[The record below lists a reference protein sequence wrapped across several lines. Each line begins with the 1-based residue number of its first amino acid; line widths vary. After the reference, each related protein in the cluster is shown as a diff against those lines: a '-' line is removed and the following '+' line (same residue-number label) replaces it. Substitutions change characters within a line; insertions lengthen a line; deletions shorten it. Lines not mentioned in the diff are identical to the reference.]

1 MKNTNW
7 YIIKSGQIVRF
18 RYKNMKGESSNRTAY
33 VLAPRYR
40 YKKLSTKRVVE
51 FFIGLEI
58 ENTAK
63 QSINPMV
70 LKQMF
75 EEINDIFDDSDK
87 AADYTDERVI
97 KRIYNDLKRFLDGTP
112 IFRTYFLRE
121 CRKRRVFLIEDSKDV
136 GGNLIKVVDLML
148 KDKEEELERALE
160 RALPDED

>member
-7 YIIKSGQIVRF
+7 QLIQAGQIVQFTYR
-18 RYKNMKGESSNRTAY
+18 NMKGESSRRTAY
-33 VLAPRYR
+33 VLAPKYRYR
-40 YKKLSTKRVVE
+40 KQSTRRIVE

-63 QSINPMV
+63 QSVNPIA

-75 EEINDIFDDSDK
+75 EEINDLFEEGGN
-87 AADYTDERVI
+87 ADYTEERVI
-97 KRIYNDLKRFLDGTP
+97 NRIYQGLKKFLDGTP

-121 CRKRRVFLIEDSKDV
+121 CRKRRVFLIEDSKEM
-136 GGNLIKVVDLML
+136 GGNLKRVVDLIL
-148 KDKEEELERALE
+148 EDKKDALE

>member
-7 YIIKSGQIVRF
+7 QLIQAGQIVQFTYR
-18 RYKNMKGESSNRTAY
+18 NMKGESSRRTAY
-33 VLAPRYR
+33 VLAPRYKYR
-40 YKKLSTKRVVE
+40 KQSTRRIVE

-63 QSINPMV
+63 QSVNPIA

-75 EEINDIFDDSDK
+75 EEINDLFEEGGN
-87 AADYTDERVI
+87 ADYTEERVI
-97 KRIYNDLKRFLDGTP
+97 NRIYQGLKTFLDGTP

-121 CRKRRVFLIEDSKDV
+121 CRKRRVFLIEDSKEM
-136 GGNLIKVVDLML
+136 GGNLKRVVDLIL
-148 KDKEEELERALE
+148 EDKKDALE

>member
-7 YIIKSGQIVRF
+7 NIIEAGQIVQFTYR
-18 RYKNMKGESSNRTAY
+18 NMKGESSRRTAY
-33 VLAPRYR
+33 VLAPRYKYR
-40 YKKLSTKRVVE
+40 KQSTRRIVE

-63 QSINPMV
+63 QSVNPMV

-75 EEINDIFDDSDK
+75 EEINDLFEEGGN
-87 AADYTDERVI
+87 ADYTEERVI
-97 KRIYNDLKRFLDGTP
+97 NRIYEGLKQFLKSTP

-121 CRKRRVFLIEDSKDV
+121 CRRRRVFLIEDSKEMS
-136 GGNLIKVVDLML
+136 GNLRKVVDLIL
-148 KDKEEELERALE
+148 EDKKDALE

>member
-7 YIIKSGQIVRF
+7 QLIQAGQIVQFTYR
-18 RYKNMKGESSNRTAY
+18 NMKGESSRRTAY
-33 VLAPRYR
+33 VLAPRYKYR
-40 YKKLSTKRVVE
+40 KQSTRRIVE

-63 QSINPMV
+63 QSVNPIA

-75 EEINDIFDDSDK
+75 EEINDLFEEGGN
-87 AADYTDERVI
+87 ADYTEERVI
-97 KRIYNDLKRFLDGTP
+97 NRIYQGLKRFLDGTP

-121 CRKRRVFLIEDSKDV
+121 CRKRRVFLIEDSKEM
-136 GGNLIKVVDLML
+136 GGNLKRVVDLIL
-148 KDKEEELERALE
+148 EDKKDALE

>member
-7 YIIKSGQIVRF
+7 NIIEAGQIVQFTYR
-18 RYKNMKGESSNRTAY
+18 NMKGESSRRTAY

-40 YKKLSTKRVVE
+40 YRKKSTNRIVE

-63 QSINPMV
+63 QSINPTV

-75 EEINDIFDDSDK
+75 EEINGLFEEGGN
-87 AADYTDERVI
+87 ADYTEERVI
-97 KRIYNDLKRFLDGTP
+97 NRIYQGLKRFLDGTP

-121 CRKRRVFLIEDSKDV
+121 CRRRRVFLIEDSKEM
-136 GGNLIKVVDLML
+136 GGNLRKVVDLIL
-148 KDKEEELERALE
+148 EDKKDALE

>member
-7 YIIKSGQIVRF
+7 NIIEAGQIVQFTYR
-18 RYKNMKGESSNRTAY
+18 NMKGESSRRTAY
-33 VLAPRYR
+33 VLAPKYRYR
-40 YKKLSTKRVVE
+40 KQSTRRIVE

-63 QSINPMV
+63 KSINPIV

-75 EEINDIFDDSDK
+75 EEINDLFEGGGN
-87 AADYTDERVI
+87 ADYTEERVI
-97 KRIYNDLKRFLDGTP
+97 NRIYEGLKQFLKSTP

-121 CRKRRVFLIEDSKDV
+121 CRRRRVFLIEDSKDI
-136 GGNLIKVVDLML
+136 GGSLGKVVDLIL
-148 KDKEEELERALE
+148 EDKKDALE

>member
-75 EEINDIFDDSDK
+75 EEINDIFDESEK

-121 CRKRRVFLIEDSKDV
+121 CRKRRVFLVEDSNDLI
-136 GGNLIKVVDLML
+136 GGSLKQVVKLILE
-148 KDKEEELERALE
+148 DKQDALE

>member
-7 YIIKSGQIVRF
+7 QLIQAGQIVQFTYR
-18 RYKNMKGESSNRTAY
+18 NMKGESSRRTAY
-33 VLAPRYR
+33 VLAPKYRYR
-40 YKKLSTKRVVE
+40 KQSTRRIVE

-63 QSINPMV
+63 QSINPIA

-75 EEINDIFDDSDK
+75 EEINDLFEEGGN
-87 AADYTDERVI
+87 ADYTEERVI
-97 KRIYNDLKRFLDGTP
+97 NRIYEGLKQFLKSTP

-121 CRKRRVFLIEDSKDV
+121 CRRRRVFLIEDSKEMS
-136 GGNLIKVVDLML
+136 GNLRKVVDLIL
-148 KDKEEELERALE
+148 EDKKDALE

>member
-7 YIIKSGQIVRF
+7 QLIQAGQIVQFTYR
-18 RYKNMKGESSNRTAY
+18 NMKGESSRRTAY
-33 VLAPRYR
+33 VLAPKYRYR
-40 YKKLSTKRVVE
+40 KQSTRRIVE

-63 QSINPMV
+63 QSVNPIA

-75 EEINDIFDDSDK
+75 EEINDLFEEGGN
-87 AADYTDERVI
+87 ADYTEERVI
-97 KRIYNDLKRFLDGTP
+97 NRIYQGLKRFLDGTP

-121 CRKRRVFLIEDSKDV
+121 CRKRRVFLIEDSKD
-136 GGNLIKVVDLML
+136 LIGQTLGRVVDLIL
-148 KDKEEELERALE
+148 EDKKDALE

>member
-7 YIIKSGQIVRF
+7 QMIRTGQIVRF

-33 VLAPRYR
+33 VLAPRFRYR
-40 YKKLSTKRVVE
+40 KKSTNRIVE

-63 QSINPMV
+63 QSINPLV
-70 LKQMF
+70 LKEMF
-75 EEINDIFDDSDK
+75 EQINDIFDESDK

-97 KRIYNDLKRFLDGTP
+97 KRIYNDLKRFLDKTP

-121 CRKRRVFLIEDSKDV
+121 CRKRRVFLIEDSND
-136 GGNLIKVVDLML
+136 LIGQSLNKVVDLIL
-148 KDKEEELERALE
+148 EDKKDALE
-160 RALPDED
+160 RALPNED

>member
-7 YIIKSGQIVRF
+7 NIIEAGQIVQF
-18 RYKNMKGESSNRTAY
+18 TYKNMKGESSRRTAY
-33 VLAPRYR
+33 VLAPRYKYR
-40 YKKLSTKRVVE
+40 KKSTGRIVE

-63 QSINPMV
+63 QSINPIV

-75 EEINDIFDDSDK
+75 EEINDLFEEGGN
-87 AADYTDERVI
+87 ADYTEERVI
-97 KRIYNDLKRFLDGTP
+97 NRIYEGLKQFLKSTP

-121 CRKRRVFLIEDSKDV
+121 CRRRRVFLIEDSKEM
-136 GGNLIKVVDLML
+136 GGNLRKVVDLIL
-148 KDKEEELERALE
+148 EDKKDALE

>member
-7 YIIKSGQIVRF
+7 NIIEAGQIVQFTYR
-18 RYKNMKGESSNRTAY
+18 NMKGESSRRTAY
-33 VLAPRYR
+33 VLAPKYRYR
-40 YKKLSTKRVVE
+40 KQSTRRIVE

-63 QSINPMV
+63 QSVNPIA

-75 EEINDIFDDSDK
+75 EEINDLFEEGGN
-87 AADYTDERVI
+87 ADYTEERVI
-97 KRIYNDLKRFLDGTP
+97 NRMYEGLKKFLNGTP

-121 CRKRRVFLIEDSKDV
+121 CRRRRVFLIEDSKDI
-136 GGNLIKVVDLML
+136 GGNLRKVVDLIL
-148 KDKEEELERALE
+148 EDKKDALE

>member
-7 YIIKSGQIVRF
+7 NIIEAGQIVQFTYR
-18 RYKNMKGESSNRTAY
+18 NMKGESSRRTAY
-33 VLAPRYR
+33 VLAPKYRYR
-40 YKKLSTKRVVE
+40 KQSTNRIVE

-63 QSINPMV
+63 QSINPTV

-75 EEINDIFDDSDK
+75 EEINGLFEEGGN
-87 AADYTDERVI
+87 ADYTEERVI
-97 KRIYNDLKRFLDGTP
+97 NRIYQGLKKFLDGTP

-121 CRKRRVFLIEDSKDV
+121 CRRRRVFLIEDSKEM
-136 GGNLIKVVDLML
+136 GGNLRKVVDLIL
-148 KDKEEELERALE
+148 EDKKDALE

>member
-7 YIIKSGQIVRF
+7 YLIQSGQIVRF

-40 YKKLSTKRVVE
+40 YKKISTKRVVE

-58 ENTAK
+58 ENSAK

-70 LKQMF
+70 IKQMF

-121 CRKRRVFLIEDSKDV
+121 CRKRRVFLIEDTNDLIGGSLKQVVKLILEDKKD
-136 GGNLIKVVDLML
+136 
-148 KDKEEELERALE
+148 ALE

>member
-7 YIIKSGQIVRF
+7 QLIQAGQIVQFTYR
-18 RYKNMKGESSNRTAY
+18 NMKGESSRRTAY
-33 VLAPRYR
+33 VLAPKYR
-40 YKKLSTKRVVE
+40 YGKQSTRRIVE

-63 QSINPMV
+63 QSVNPIA

-75 EEINDIFDDSDK
+75 EEINDLFEEGGN
-87 AADYTDERVI
+87 ADYTEERVI
-97 KRIYNDLKRFLDGTP
+97 NRIYQGLKKFLDGTP

-121 CRKRRVFLIEDSKDV
+121 CRKRRVFLIEDSKDI
-136 GGNLIKVVDLML
+136 GGNLKRVVDLIL
-148 KDKEEELERALE
+148 EDKKDALE

>member
-7 YIIKSGQIVRF
+7 NIIEAGQIVQFTYR
-18 RYKNMKGESSNRTAY
+18 NMKGESSRRTAY
-33 VLAPRYR
+33 VLAPKYRYR
-40 YKKLSTKRVVE
+40 KQSTRRIVE

-63 QSINPMV
+63 QSINPTA

-75 EEINDIFDDSDK
+75 EEINDLFEEGGN
-87 AADYTDERVI
+87 ADYTEERVI
-97 KRIYNDLKRFLDGTP
+97 NRIYEGLKQFLKSTP

-121 CRKRRVFLIEDSKDV
+121 CRRRRVFLIEDSKEM
-136 GGNLIKVVDLML
+136 GGNLKKVVDLIL
-148 KDKEEELERALE
+148 EDKKDALE